1 MDIKQ
6 IVDAGEDIDML
17 LFRQRLRK
25 RLKILG
31 LTHKQLA
38 DKVGISESMVDKWF
52 NGKKDNISGEKKD
65 HIPTFNS
72 IYKVSKFL
80 GVSLDYFVNPNMD
93 CLTMTRQ
100 MISDETGLDD
110 ESIQRLNGMNT
121 KPSPEHERWL

>member
-80 GVSLDYFVNPNMD
+80 GVSLDYFVNPNMPPQEGRREGHI
-93 CLTMTRQ
+93 C
-100 MISDETGLDD
+100 G
-110 ESIQRLNGMNT
+110 
-121 KPSPEHERWL
+121 